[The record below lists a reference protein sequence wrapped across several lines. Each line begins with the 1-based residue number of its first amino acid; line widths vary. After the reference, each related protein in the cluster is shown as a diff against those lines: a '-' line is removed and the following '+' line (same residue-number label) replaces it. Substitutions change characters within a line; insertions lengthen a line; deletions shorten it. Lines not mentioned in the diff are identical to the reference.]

1 MCAAGL
7 DGLVRR
13 IRGFPTLGRREEK
26 NSVMEAGISGSV
38 ESHRRCVTGFN
49 ICAAIPAK
57 LEFGLHWLFK
67 CCSHCVELPR
77 WHCKYGSCRTSR
89 GCRRRTQLHKLVL
102 KSASSTR
109 ALTHMHACHSTE
121 AASSC
126 TTNKKSMYP
135 YLQPLFCS
143 MHAKQG
149 LGARNKAAVNQ
160 QNVQC
165 WMRWTIGLVELSRS
179 PPPAISDMPDASTR
193 RDAEWR

>member
-1 MCAAGL
+1 MCTVGL

-38 ESHRRCVTGFN
+38 ESHRRRVTGFN

-77 WHCKYGSCRTSR
+77 WHCKYAFSRTGR
-89 GCRRRTQLHKLVL
+89 GFRRRTQLHKLVL
-102 KSASSTR
+102 KSARRHAYACMPFHRSS
-109 ALTHMHACHSTE
+109 LVLHHQ
-121 AASSC
+121 
-126 TTNKKSMYP
+126 KKSMYP